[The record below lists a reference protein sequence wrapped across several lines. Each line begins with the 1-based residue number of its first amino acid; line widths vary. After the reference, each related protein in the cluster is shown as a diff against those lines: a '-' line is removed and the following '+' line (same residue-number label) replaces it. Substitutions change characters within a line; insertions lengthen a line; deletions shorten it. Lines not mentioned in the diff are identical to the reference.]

1 MAVDTTIQFNGH
13 NSYKVTE
20 LLLAYPFGVQGMTY
34 ITHSFQ
40 VYCNS
45 PLASATRA
53 KTKFFDADGA
63 TLSEVSHA
71 FAVPAVFE
79 KVSITVPVP
88 ATAVQAQLVF
98 LHGGTDWWF
107 AEPKSEEGQTATPYN
122 VNYAGQLT
130 YITPNGVYTGMV
142 TANQIVVTGSIAQPD
157 ETLETRLV
165 TINNNAINLSATV
178 SGQGSRL
185 TTVEAGQITL
195 SSRVGAVEPKV
206 TKITSAGVYTGEVV
220 ATQITSGL
228 LKSSNNSSWINL
240 DDGKFSFGNSA
251 LTWNGSTLSAS
262 GSFTSTNGSQSVAS
276 ENGGITL
283 RNGTTDLGYFSIASS
298 GATGPYVTASQA
310 ATTITLG
317 KVVSSSIYHAYR
329 IQYSSSFATLPK
341 HVFYGDIEAGGKATI
356 YGDIEAGGKATISG
370 VISTSQIWDTTDKPR
385 VYFDSTQT
393 LLYDGDSK
401 IRMKLATDK
410 TISIFGGGFGQAT
423 IVSAAGQTYL
433 RNPGTTDHA
442 IGVDATG
449 PYYVKS
455 GAKTYF

>member
-107 AEPKSEEGQTATPYN
+107 AESKSEEGQSATPYN

-130 YITPNGVYTGMV
+130 YITPNGIYTGMV

-165 TINNNAINLSATV
+165 TINNNAINLSSTIGSLSSDV
-178 SGQGSRL
+178 SNHESRV
-185 TTVEAGQITL
+185 TAIEAGQITL

-206 TKITSAGVYTGEVV
+206 TKITSAGIYTGEVV
-220 ATQITSGL
+220 ATQITSGYISADRIAAKAITGAKMADGTVTDIKIATGISATKVTTGKL
-228 LKSSNNSSWINL
+228 QSVDGKTWFDLTKPEIVQTATINGKAVKVEMSPTNPFKLSIMGTTNMQDYVYVTGTSGFSGPNILVTSKYDVNEDGVVDDEDVRLIVDYYLGVPGTYPPVSRMDVNDSGSVNAIDATLVMRNSSVR
-240 DDGKFSFGNSA
+240 DK
-251 LTWNGSTLSAS
+251 
-262 GSFTSTNGSQSVAS
+262 
-276 ENGGITL
+276 
-283 RNGTTDLGYFSIASS
+283 
-298 GATGPYVTASQA
+298 
-310 ATTITLG
+310 
-317 KVVSSSIYHAYR
+317 
-329 IQYSSSFATLPK
+329 
-341 HVFYGDIEAGGKATI
+341 
-356 YGDIEAGGKATISG
+356 
-370 VISTSQIWDTTDKPR
+370 ISTSGGKQLG
-385 VYFDSTQT
+385 VDSTGIWMSSNW
-393 LLYDGDSK
+393 GD
-401 IRMKLATDK
+401 T
-410 TISIFGGGFGQAT
+410 
-423 IVSAAGQTYL
+423 
-433 RNPGTTDHA
+433 
-442 IGVDATG
+442 
-449 PYYVKS
+449 
-455 GAKTYF
+455 KTYIHTF

>member
-20 LLLAYPFGVQGMTY
+20 LLLAYPFGAQGMTY

-142 TANQIVVTGSIAQPD
+142 TANQIVVTGSITQPD

-178 SGQGSRL
+178 GSLSGDVSDHESRV
-185 TTVEAGQITL
+185 TTIEAGQITL

-220 ATQITSGL
+220 ATQITSGYISADRIAAKAITGAKMADGTVTGVQIAASAITAVKIAAGTITGSKIAAGTITADKIDVTNL
-228 LKSSNNSSWINL
+228 AVGKIINL
-240 DDGKFSFGNSA
+240 DDANNYVVLVDSISGQDLTFYSA
-251 LTWNGSTLSAS
+251 LAGYSPAKRGQIQTLGSTAFSINAPVKTNPDGSADGVSILAFYHGDANIMISDSSKLGACRLQVGDRQLGVDKTGFFKSTDNGST
-262 GSFTSTNGSQSVAS
+262 
-276 ENGGITL
+276 
-283 RNGTTDLGYFSIASS
+283 
-298 GATGPYVTASQA
+298 
-310 ATTITLG
+310 
-317 KVVSSSIYHAYR
+317 
-329 IQYSSSFATLPK
+329 
-341 HVFYGDIEAGGKATI
+341 
-356 YGDIEAGGKATISG
+356 
-370 VISTSQIWDTTDKPR
+370 
-385 VYFDSTQT
+385 
-393 LLYDGDSK
+393 
-401 IRMKLATDK
+401 
-410 TISIFGGGFGQAT
+410 
-423 IVSAAGQTYL
+423 
-433 RNPGTTDHA
+433 
-442 IGVDATG
+442 
-449 PYYVKS
+449 
-455 GAKTYF
+455 KTYF

>member
-63 TLSEVSHA
+63 TISDVSHA

-107 AEPKSEEGQTATPYN
+107 AEPKSEEGQSATPYN

-165 TINNNAINLSATV
+165 TINNGVINLS
-178 SGQGSRL
+178 S
-185 TTVEAGQITL
+185 TL
-195 SSRVGAVEPKV
+195 SAKT
-206 TKITSAGVYTGEVV
+206 TKITNKGVYTGEVV
-220 ATQITSGL
+220 AGQVVSGI
-228 LKSSNNSSWINL
+228 LKSANNYSWINL
-240 DDGKFSFGNSA
+240 DDGKFSFGNGA
-251 LTWNGSTLSAS
+251 LAWGGSNLSVKGSLTTSYSNDTRVDVSGGKVQFWNDLGDLIGEIANYGYVDKQGLNINAGQNSKYLTL
-262 GSFTSTNGSQSVAS
+262 GGFTSGAGFLAKYYQNYGENPNGETERHIFVDNARFRGDVITGGDVIIGGSITCSTMKDINGISRLEIHNNGNTDIKDSNNIYRVSVLNSGDILLRDAS
-276 ENGGITL
+276 EKTRLFISQEGQTIIRCG
-283 RNGTTDLGYFSIASS
+283 
-298 GATGPYVTASQA
+298 GATDNYILISPN
-310 ATTITLG
+310 
-317 KVVSSSIYHAYR
+317 VVQI
-329 IQYSSSFATLPK
+329 
-341 HVFYGDIEAGGKATI
+341 VVN
-356 YGDIEAGGKATISG
+356 G
-370 VISTSQIWDTTDKPR
+370 V
-385 VYFDSTQT
+385 
-393 LLYDGDSK
+393 
-401 IRMKLATDK
+401 
-410 TISIFGGGFGQAT
+410 
-423 IVSAAGQTYL
+423 
-433 RNPGTTDHA
+433 
-442 IGVDATG
+442 
-449 PYYVKS
+449 VKES
-455 GAKTYF
+455 WS

>member
-63 TLSEVSHA
+63 TISDVSHA

-107 AEPKSEEGQTATPYN
+107 AEPKSEEGQSATPYN

-130 YITPNGVYTGMV
+130 ITPNGVYTGMV

-165 TINNNAINLSATV
+165 TINNGVINLS
-178 SGQGSRL
+178 S
-185 TTVEAGQITL
+185 TL
-195 SSRVGAVEPKV
+195 SAKT
-206 TKITSAGVYTGEVV
+206 TKITNKGVYTGEVV
-220 ATQITSGL
+220 AGQVVSGI
-228 LKSSNNSSWINL
+228 LKSEIIC
-240 DDGKFSFGNSA
+240 G
-251 LTWNGSTLSAS
+251 LT
-262 GSFTSTNGSQSVAS
+262 
-276 ENGGITL
+276 
-283 RNGTTDLGYFSIASS
+283 R
-298 GATGPYVTASQA
+298 
-310 ATTITLG
+310 
-317 KVVSSSIYHAYR
+317 
-329 IQYSSSFATLPK
+329 
-341 HVFYGDIEAGGKATI
+341 
-356 YGDIEAGGKATISG
+356 
-370 VISTSQIWDTTDKPR
+370 
-385 VYFDSTQT
+385 
-393 LLYDGDSK
+393 
-401 IRMKLATDK
+401 
-410 TISIFGGGFGQAT
+410 
-423 IVSAAGQTYL
+423 
-433 RNPGTTDHA
+433 
-442 IGVDATG
+442 
-449 PYYVKS
+449 
-455 GAKTYF
+455 

>member
-79 KVSITVPVP
+79 KTEITVPVP

-130 YITPNGVYTGMV
+130 YITPNGIYTGMV
-142 TANQIVVTGSIAQPD
+142 TANQIVVTGSTAQPD

-185 TTVEAGQITL
+185 TLIEAGQITISGSATYAAGYDPTTKETPAGAQAKVNALAATLGDLAYEDLVEAAKLGTTVIVGGYIKTGLVSASNINVGTL
-195 SSRVGAVEPKV
+195 SADRIAAKAITGAKMADGTVTGVQIAASAITAAKIAAGTITGDKIKAGTITADKIDVTNLAVG
-206 TKITSAGVYTGEVV
+206 KIT
-220 ATQITSGL
+220 
-228 LKSSNNSSWINL
+228 NL
-240 DDGKFSFGNSA
+240 DDANNYVVLVDSISGQDLTFYSAIAGYSPAKRGQIQTLGSTAFSINAPVKTDTAGSA
-251 LTWNGSTLSAS
+251 DGVSILAFYHGDANIMISDSSKLGACRLQVGDRQLGVDKTGFFKSTDNGST
-262 GSFTSTNGSQSVAS
+262 
-276 ENGGITL
+276 
-283 RNGTTDLGYFSIASS
+283 
-298 GATGPYVTASQA
+298 
-310 ATTITLG
+310 
-317 KVVSSSIYHAYR
+317 
-329 IQYSSSFATLPK
+329 
-341 HVFYGDIEAGGKATI
+341 
-356 YGDIEAGGKATISG
+356 
-370 VISTSQIWDTTDKPR
+370 
-385 VYFDSTQT
+385 
-393 LLYDGDSK
+393 
-401 IRMKLATDK
+401 
-410 TISIFGGGFGQAT
+410 
-423 IVSAAGQTYL
+423 
-433 RNPGTTDHA
+433 
-442 IGVDATG
+442 
-449 PYYVKS
+449 
-455 GAKTYF
+455 KTYF

>member
-79 KVSITVPVP
+79 KIEITVPVP

-107 AEPKSEEGQTATPYN
+107 AEPKSEEGQSATPYN

-165 TINNNAINLSATV
+165 TINNNAINLSSTV
-178 SGQGSRL
+178 NNHETRV
-185 TTVEAGQITL
+185 TTIEAGQASFVKFDDLGTPNGTYINGGNIKTGKIQSVSGASYFDLTNGQIKSNNVDLTGKITATSGSVGGLIVGTNDLTITVSKVFGPFSQTDLDRVQNIIVGHITPTATDYDKYDFFGNGRLSSVTLNTIIRMINGTYGWTNPDTITYQIVFSTSGTNNLITL
-195 SSRVGAVEPKV
+195 KNDKTTAQTILRPGSTETP
-206 TKITSAGVYTGEVV
+206 
-220 ATQITSGL
+220 
-228 LKSSNNSSWINL
+228 
-240 DDGKFSFGNSA
+240 FGNFNQVNTDILRVQDVS
-251 LTWNGSTLSAS
+251 GVS
-262 GSFTSTNGSQSVAS
+262 GSFKAKNASGNDITVTVTGGLITS
-276 ENGGITL
+276 
-283 RNGTTDLGYFSIASS
+283 
-298 GATGPYVTASQA
+298 
-310 ATTITLG
+310 
-317 KVVSSSIYHAYR
+317 
-329 IQYSSSFATLPK
+329 
-341 HVFYGDIEAGGKATI
+341 
-356 YGDIEAGGKATISG
+356 
-370 VISTSQIWDTTDKPR
+370 
-385 VYFDSTQT
+385 
-393 LLYDGDSK
+393 
-401 IRMKLATDK
+401 
-410 TISIFGGGFGQAT
+410 
-423 IVSAAGQTYL
+423 
-433 RNPGTTDHA
+433 
-442 IGVDATG
+442 IG
-449 PYYVKS
+449 
-455 GAKTYF
+455 

>member
-79 KVSITVPVP
+79 KIEITVPVP

-107 AEPKSEEGQTATPYN
+107 AEPKSEEGQSATPYN

-130 YITPNGVYTGMV
+130 YITPNGIYTGMV

-165 TINNNAINLSATV
+165 TINNGVINLS
-178 SGQGSRL
+178 S
-185 TTVEAGQITL
+185 TL
-195 SSRVGAVEPKV
+195 SAKT
-206 TKITSAGVYTGEVV
+206 TKITNEGIYTGEVV
-220 ATQITSGL
+220 ASQITAGYINVDRLESESITGAKLANATITNAKISDLHGSKITAGSITADKINVTNLYVDTLRALTDSG
-228 LKSSNNSSWINL
+228 KYV
-240 DDGKFSFGNSA
+240 KFSSATDEGTMNFYSTMSGGSAQKRGYIRMFGTSA
-251 LTWNGSTLSAS
+251 LSFWGIPRTGTSPNYEGTTLMSVAHGQANLTLSDPS
-262 GSFTSTNGSQSVAS
+262 QLNSVSLSLGDKQLGIDSTGFFKS
-276 ENGGITL
+276 
-283 RNGTTDLGYFSIASS
+283 TDN
-298 GATGPYVTASQA
+298 GAT
-310 ATTITLG
+310 
-317 KVVSSSIYHAYR
+317 
-329 IQYSSSFATLPK
+329 
-341 HVFYGDIEAGGKATI
+341 
-356 YGDIEAGGKATISG
+356 
-370 VISTSQIWDTTDKPR
+370 
-385 VYFDSTQT
+385 
-393 LLYDGDSK
+393 
-401 IRMKLATDK
+401 
-410 TISIFGGGFGQAT
+410 
-423 IVSAAGQTYL
+423 
-433 RNPGTTDHA
+433 
-442 IGVDATG
+442 
-449 PYYVKS
+449 
-455 GAKTYF
+455 KTYF